1 MFKHSLEQQSLA
13 KQPSQLLHRDPL
25 HLPHITV
32 RSINDTRY
40 GTLCTN
46 VNMVGAYDTFK
57 CEHIGGL
64 QKHYRPN
71 FILET
76 GLLCH
81 ILLTSQVS
89 SHHSYK
95 WLCCTINTHKV
106 NPLTTWQFNYLFV
119 KKILTPNPSA
129 HGDVALDWA
138 WKFHPRVSFIE
149 GMPEKWL
156 FSCAGK
162 TIWLWASPLYV
173 LRPCVTLLLMY
184 IFFYLFFFLFP
195 SCHPGGNHSNTRRD
209 QCGRLEILPLR
220 R

>member
-81 ILLTSQVS
+81 ILLTSQDFQPPQ
-89 SHHSYK
+89 
-95 WLCCTINTHKV
+95 L
-106 NPLTTWQFNYLFV
+106 Q
-119 KKILTPNPSA
+119 
-129 HGDVALDWA
+129 
-138 WKFHPRVSFIE
+138 
-149 GMPEKWL
+149 M
-156 FSCAGK
+156 
-162 TIWLWASPLYV
+162 
-173 LRPCVTLLLMY
+173 TLLYNKYPQSEPTNNLAVQ
-184 IFFYLFFFLFP
+184 LSP
-195 SCHPGGNHSNTRRD
+195 CEENPD
-209 QCGRLEILPLR
+209 A
-220 R
+220 